1 MGLSQREQD
10 LQNVIEN
17 NREREQQINDS
28 SRLMEQT
35 KDEEINKLQSYL
47 KSLQDELQLA
57 SEDSKVREDVGTL
70 ILQVKNKAE
79 SKIESLQNR
88 IKFLEGELSNQIVS
102 SRQDANCSID
112 DISKIGSTITTM
124 NQAPATN
131 LSSDILHSLVGFL
144 DQCDQGT
151 QVDILDM
158 NRNQEIDMLRETMQ
172 DIKDVSKKKFKLLE
186 ERKDRKISELE
197 NEVISL
203 KNSLEKKNSILS
215 KGPADIANYGDIEK
229 LFSAVNTL
237 DLENQ
242 KLKKK
247 LHSSQSQHS
256 EVLLPCDNHHY
267 LNPIHHEGTVHNFHG
282 VVRSDGHIDDIY
294 AGSSSVVKSPK
305 SQISLLEKSPSTMK
319 TEKEI
324 AELHSLAKDLHER
337 NQKLTSEL
345 ATRHHI
351 HDYDS
356 NVDITHLQKVNAE
369 LHEEIKLLK
378 ASSRECRLPLE
389 NQDSVEG
396 KVSFLM
402 GLIESSESE
411 LKALRKELAYLKY
424 GQEIS
429 SQENIEKD
437 THHDSNI
444 FHIDTDATT
453 VTVNTDKDHSDEF
466 QSNAMLHEKL

>member
-47 KSLQDELQLA
+47 KSLQEELQLA
-57 SEDSKVREDVGTL
+57 SEDSKVPEDVGTL

-102 SRQDANCSID
+102 SRQDANCSMD
-112 DISKIGSTITTM
+112 DISKIGSTISNM

-144 DQCDQGT
+144 DQCDQGI

-158 NRNQEIDMLRETMQ
+158 NRNQEMDMLRETMQ
-172 DIKDVSKKKFKLLE
+172 DIKDVSKKKIKLLE

-197 NEVISL
+197 NEVDSL

-215 KGPADIANYGDIEK
+215 KGPADIANYEDIEK
-229 LFSAVNTL
+229 LFSAVKTL

-242 KLKKK
+242 KLKKH
-247 LHSSQSQHS
+247 LHSNRQSQHA
-256 EVLLPCDNHHY
+256 EVVPPCNNHHY

-294 AGSSSVVKSPK
+294 AG
-305 SQISLLEKSPSTMK
+305 
-319 TEKEI
+319 
-324 AELHSLAKDLHER
+324 
-337 NQKLTSEL
+337 
-345 ATRHHI
+345 
-351 HDYDS
+351 
-356 NVDITHLQKVNAE
+356 
-369 LHEEIKLLK
+369 
-378 ASSRECRLPLE
+378 
-389 NQDSVEG
+389 
-396 KVSFLM
+396 
-402 GLIESSESE
+402 
-411 LKALRKELAYLKY
+411 
-424 GQEIS
+424 
-429 SQENIEKD
+429 
-437 THHDSNI
+437 
-444 FHIDTDATT
+444 
-453 VTVNTDKDHSDEF
+453 
-466 QSNAMLHEKL
+466 